1 MLGFALGSMFV
12 RETFNGESKHKAEVM
27 IDEVKT
33 AFKNDLPSL
42 LWMDDET
49 RAAAIDKVEYFSDIT
64 LMQII

>member
-1 MLGFALGSMFV
+1 MFV

-49 RAAAIDKVEYFSDIT
+49 RAAAIDKVRHCREWCKNEKCLVDW
-64 LMQII
+64 

>member
-1 MLGFALGSMFV
+1 MFV
-12 RETFNGESKHKAEVM
+12 RETFNGESKLKAEAM

-49 RAAAIDKVEYFSDIT
+49 RAAAIDKVCILYAVSDKGS
-64 LMQII
+64 L